1 VSKQARN
8 ESRELRKARAAIA
21 GQRSSGQRWA
31 FIVGGVV
38 IAGLLVAIAFVV
50 ATSSKKETPTTIST
64 SGPLV
69 VPAGAT
75 ADGALVSGKAD
86 APVKLD
92 IYLDY
97 MCPYCGRFE
106 QANGAEIERLV
117 GDGTVLLHQHPLAFL
132 DRASQGTQYSTRAA
146 NAVSTVADK
155 APDKLLPFNNAL
167 YANQPEE
174 DTPGLT
180 DDKIAELARGVGV
193 PDSVVDTFTDRIFV
207 PWVAQST
214 EKAFASGISGTPTVM
229 INGKQFEGD
238 LYTVGP
244 LTQAIN
250 EAAK

>member
-1 VSKQARN
+1 VSKKARD

-31 FIVGGVV
+31 FIIGGVV
-38 IAGLLVAIAFVV
+38 IAGLVIAIAFAVV
-50 ATSSKKETPTTIST
+50 NSSNKKAPTTIST

-75 ADGALVSGKAD
+75 AEGALVVGKAD

-106 QANGAEIERLV
+106 KANGAEIERLV

-132 DRASQGTQYSTRAA
+132 DRMSQGTQYSTRAA

-155 APDKLLPFNNAL
+155 SADKLLPFNNAL

-174 DTPGLT
+174 GTAGLT
-180 DDKIAELARGVGV
+180 DEKIAELARGVGV
-193 PDSVVDTFTDRIFV
+193 PDTVANTFTDRTFV

-214 EKAFASGISGTPTVM
+214 EKAFASGINGTPTVM
-229 INGKQFEGD
+229 INGKPYEGD